1 MQNVRLR
8 ARHWGNVRKKK
19 TKTKTKKQKKQKK
32 QELKNVKF
40 SFWLYMDLMYT

>member
-1 MQNVRLR
+1 MSGYVPDIGGMY
-8 ARHWGNVRKKK
+8 AKKNNK
-19 TKTKTKKQKKQKK
+19 TTKKQKN